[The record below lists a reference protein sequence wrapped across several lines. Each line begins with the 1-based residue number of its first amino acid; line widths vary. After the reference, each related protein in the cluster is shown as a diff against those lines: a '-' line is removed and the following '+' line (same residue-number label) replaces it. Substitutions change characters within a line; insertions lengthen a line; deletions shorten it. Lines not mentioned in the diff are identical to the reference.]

1 MKKQILATTL
11 LLGILLG
18 GCSVDR
24 NGSSSSDESEISQS
38 SSAGESIVAEEPNE
52 VDLI

>member
-1 MKKQILATTL
+1 MKKQILVTTL

-38 SSAGESIVAEEPNE
+38 SSAGESSEAERLSEEDP
-52 VDLI
+52 